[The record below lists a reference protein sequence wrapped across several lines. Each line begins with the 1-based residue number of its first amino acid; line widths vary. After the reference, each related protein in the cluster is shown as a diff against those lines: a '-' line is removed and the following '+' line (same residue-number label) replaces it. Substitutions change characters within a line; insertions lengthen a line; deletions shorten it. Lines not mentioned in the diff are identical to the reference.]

1 VATFVSP
8 IKGFFS
14 RIINKRF
21 NRWLKRRIPPASQ
34 HKLSNRNIFI
44 MPSRFGF
51 VYLIFVVLL
60 FLLATNYQNN
70 AIMLLSYLMASVFIT
85 TMMHSFF
92 NLSGIAL
99 SADKKAAGYANT
111 QIAFPIQISS
121 PNKRVNLNFCFD
133 DQQAFHLPQVIQG
146 EQTVYVS
153 CHYENRG
160 IYSPGRLKI
169 WSEYS
174 LGLFI
179 TWTRIDFEQQCTVY
193 PETTPFSKSNS
204 NFTGSGKEN
213 SFLENSK
220 PGIDDFFELK
230 RHIPGEPF
238 SRIAW
243 KQFARGQ
250 GRLTKHYHQQQGTT
264 CWLKL
269 DDMPHH
275 GIEKQLQYLCFLVNE
290 YNHAGQ
296 VFGLALGQDNIA
308 PSQGE
313 YHFKQCLVALAIY
326 TKLP

>member
-1 VATFVSP
+1 MATFVSP

-153 CHYENRG
+153 CHYENRVRDSLEG
-160 IYSPGRLKI
+160 NWVEECVRGAVYACAALYERMTKAVTNEMV
-169 WSEYS
+169 SE
-174 LGLFI
+174 LF
-179 TWTRIDFEQQCTVY
+179 
-193 PETTPFSKSNS
+193 
-204 NFTGSGKEN
+204 
-213 SFLENSK
+213 
-220 PGIDDFFELK
+220 
-230 RHIPGEPF
+230 
-238 SRIAW
+238 
-243 KQFARGQ
+243 
-250 GRLTKHYHQQQGTT
+250 
-264 CWLKL
+264 
-269 DDMPHH
+269 
-275 GIEKQLQYLCFLVNE
+275 
-290 YNHAGQ
+290 
-296 VFGLALGQDNIA
+296 
-308 PSQGE
+308 
-313 YHFKQCLVALAIY
+313 
-326 TKLP
+326 